1 MMQSRSD
8 DGAGVQLDWVG
19 GVPVQGVGARQ
30 ACPSRPRRGGGY
42 LDECIAPQLSAD
54 ARFRE
59 LEEMGLPAVWLTLA
73 HAIGY
78 DHFMTM
84 WRVLDAAQEMHSD
97 SGSMIE
103 LQMRRFSSFRRF
115 QRNRF
120 VETLVDMGL
129 TDTAI
134 KERLRVELGEELS
147 ISHIG
152 RLTAPRRVGER

>member
-1 MMQSRSD
+1 MRETRSAD
-8 DGAGVQLDWVG
+8 DAGVQLDWVAQVTG
-19 GVPVQGVGARQ
+19 QGVGARQ
-30 ACPSRPRRGGGY
+30 ARPHAPRRGGGY

-59 LEEMGLPAVWLTLA
+59 LEEMGLPAVWMTLA

-103 LQMRRFSSFRRF
+103 LQMRRYSSFKRF

-120 VETLVDMGL
+120 VESLVDLGL
-129 TDTAI
+129 SDTAI
-134 KERLRVELGEELS
+134 KERLKVELGEELS

-152 RLTAPRRVGER
+152 RLTAPRRVVER

>member
-1 MMQSRSD
+1 MTETRSAETAH
-8 DGAGVQLDWVG
+8 GQLDWVEQATG
-19 GVPVQGVGARQ
+19 QGVGARQ
-30 ACPSRPRRGGGY
+30 GTPARPGRGGGY
-42 LDECIAPQLSAD
+42 LDECMPSQLSSD

-59 LEEMGLPAVWLTLA
+59 LEEMGLPGIWLTLA

-84 WRVLDAAQEMHSD
+84 WRVLDAAQEMHSE

-103 LQMRRFSSFRRF
+103 LQMRRYSSFKRY

-129 TDTAI
+129 SDTAI
-134 KERLRVELGEELS
+134 KERLRCELGEELS

-152 RLTAPRRVGER
+152 RLTTPRRVGAR

>member
-1 MMQSRSD
+1 MMETRS
-8 DGAGVQLDWVG
+8 GAPALGQLDWVEQVTG
-19 GVPVQGVGARQ
+19 QGVGARQ

-54 ARFRE
+54 ARLRE

-103 LQMRRFSSFRRF
+103 LQMRRYGSFKRF
-115 QRNRF
+115 QRNRY

-129 TDTAI
+129 SDTVI
-134 KERLRVELGEELS
+134 KDRLRVELDEELS

-152 RLTAPRRVGER
+152 RLTAPRRVGTR

>member
-1 MMQSRSD
+1 
-8 DGAGVQLDWVG
+8 
-19 GVPVQGVGARQ
+19 
-30 ACPSRPRRGGGY
+30 
-42 LDECIAPQLSAD
+42 
-54 ARFRE
+54 
-59 LEEMGLPAVWLTLA
+59 MGLPGIWLTLA

-84 WRVLDAAQEMHSD
+84 WRVLDAAQEMHSE

-103 LQMRRFSSFRRF
+103 LQMRRYSSFKRY

-129 TDTAI
+129 SDTAI
-134 KERLRVELGEELS
+134 KERLRCELGEELS

-152 RLTAPRRVGER
+152 RLTTPRRVGAR